1 MTKLSA
7 QSGYY
12 GIRWKS
18 AQSIEWQEPAK
29 FPFMTYDDAATQCSR
44 MSIQNAQVKY
54 EVVARGVEDQ
64 NPQPDHQ
71 KPRVKSCQEEK
82 LED

>member
-1 MTKLSA
+1 MNKLSA

-18 AQSIEWQEPAK
+18 AQATEWQEPVK

-44 MSIQNAQVKY
+44 MSIQNSEVKY
-54 EVVARGVEDQ
+54 EVVARGTEEQ
-64 NPQPDHQ
+64 KPQQ
-71 KPRVKSCQEEK
+71 EQTKPRVKSCQEEK